1 MNQFQGYRSFQ
12 QNHYAS
18 SRKAKKERRK
28 EKKPIGARGEEKA
41 DEGTTEMEA
50 GTTMLQ
56 RVMEVV
62 QMYMTESV
70 ASKGNI
76 KQTDWT
82 GPYKKV

>member
-1 MNQFQGYRSFQ
+1 MLQAGK
-12 QNHYAS
+12 
-18 SRKAKKERRK
+18 RKRKGERKKSLSA
-28 EKKPIGARGEEKA
+28 PEEKA

-82 GPYKKV
+82 GPDKKV